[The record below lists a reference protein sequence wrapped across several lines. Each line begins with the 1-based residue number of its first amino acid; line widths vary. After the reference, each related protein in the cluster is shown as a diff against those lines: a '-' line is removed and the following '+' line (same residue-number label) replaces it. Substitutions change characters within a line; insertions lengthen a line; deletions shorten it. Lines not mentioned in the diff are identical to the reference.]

1 MRKTMTTI
9 GDPIRMLVASLF
21 VVKSSSSIQCMNW
34 RSQDKVHL
42 LVDTM
47 HVCDVFILFCVA
59 FN

>member
-1 MRKTMTTI
+1 MTTI

-42 LVDTM
+42 LIDTM